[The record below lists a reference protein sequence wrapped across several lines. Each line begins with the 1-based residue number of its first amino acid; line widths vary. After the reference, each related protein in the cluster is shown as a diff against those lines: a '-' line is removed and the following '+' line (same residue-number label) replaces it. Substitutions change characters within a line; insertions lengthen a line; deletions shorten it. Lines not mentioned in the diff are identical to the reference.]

1 MANKIKTA
9 QAEMFDYLIEEIYK
23 NLCALYNGGV
33 LSISEVN
40 NINCLLRGK
49 VSQWCDEN
57 MNGEEYADYVLSLFE
72 KIKEEMTSK
81 EEDCGEIVPEEED
94 HEGMVWDLNIGE
106 YVYPENLPSHWH
118 YTEEEE

>member
-1 MANKIKTA
+1 MNSKIR
-9 QAEMFDYLIEEIYK
+9 QIEDFNFLVGEIYK
-23 NLCALYNGGV
+23 NLCALYDAEL

-57 MNGEEYADYVLSLFE
+57 MNGEEYTDYILNIFE
-72 KIKEEMTSK
+72 RIKEEMPKK
-81 EEDCGEIVPEEED
+81 EEG
-94 HEGMVWDLNIGE
+94 HEGMVWDLSTGK

-118 YTEEEE
+118 YHPEEEE

>member
-1 MANKIKTA
+1 MNNKIKIA
-9 QAEMFDYLIEEIYK
+9 QAEMFNYIIEEIYK

-49 VSQWCDEN
+49 VSQWCDDN

-72 KIKEEMTSK
+72 KIKEEMASE
-81 EEDCGEIVPEEED
+81 EEDCEGMVSEEE
-94 HEGMVWDLNIGE
+94 HEEMVWDLNIGE

>member
-1 MANKIKTA
+1 MIDKIG
-9 QAEMFDYLIEEIYK
+9 QVEVFNSLIEEIYK
-23 NLCALYNGGV
+23 NLCALCNGGV

-72 KIKEEMTSK
+72 KIKEEMASE
-81 EEDCGEIVPEEED
+81 EEDCGGMVSEEED

>member
-1 MANKIKTA
+1 MNNKIKIA
-9 QAEMFDYLIEEIYK
+9 QVEMFNYLIEEIYK

-33 LSISEVN
+33 LSINEVN

-49 VSQWCDEN
+49 VSQWCDDN

-72 KIKEEMTSK
+72 KIKEEMASE
-81 EEDCGEIVPEEED
+81 EEDCKGIVSEED

>member
-1 MANKIKTA
+1 MIDKIE
-9 QAEMFDYLIEEIYK
+9 QVEVFNSLIEETYK
-23 NLCALYNGGV
+23 NLCALYDAGL

-57 MNGEEYADYVLSLFE
+57 MNGKEYSNYVLSLFK
-72 KIKEEMTSK
+72 KIKEEMASK
-81 EEDCGEIVPEEED
+81 EEDCEGIVPEED
-94 HEGMVWDLNIGE
+94 HEGMVWDLSTGE

-118 YTEEEE
+118 YVEEEK

>member
-1 MANKIKTA
+1 MDNKIKIA
-9 QAEMFDYLIEEIYK
+9 QAEMFNYLIEEIYK

-49 VSQWCDEN
+49 VSQWCDDN

-72 KIKEEMTSK
+72 KIKEEMNN
-81 EEDCGEIVPEEED
+81 E
-94 HEGMVWDLNIGE
+94 
-106 YVYPENLPSHWH
+106 
-118 YTEEEE
+118 

>member
-1 MANKIKTA
+1 MNNKIKIA
-9 QAEMFDYLIEEIYK
+9 QAEMFNYLIEEIYK
-23 NLCALYNGGV
+23 NLCTLYNGGV

-72 KIKEEMTSK
+72 KIKEEMASK
-81 EEDCGEIVPEEED
+81 EEDCGGIVSEEED

>member
-1 MANKIKTA
+1 MNNKIKIA
-9 QAEMFDYLIEEIYK
+9 QVEMFNYLIEEIYK

-49 VSQWCDEN
+49 VSQWCDDN

-72 KIKEEMTSK
+72 KIKEEMASE
-81 EEDCGEIVPEEED
+81 EEDCKGIVSEED

>member
-1 MANKIKTA
+1 MNNKIKIA
-9 QAEMFDYLIEEIYK
+9 QAEMFNYLIEEIYK

-49 VSQWCDEN
+49 VSQWCDDN

-72 KIKEEMTSK
+72 KIKEEMASE
-81 EEDCGEIVPEEED
+81 EEDCEGMVSEEE
-94 HEGMVWDLNIGE
+94 HEEMVWDLNIGE

>member
-1 MANKIKTA
+1 MTNKIKIA
-9 QAEMFDYLIEEIYK
+9 QAEMFNYLIEEIYK
-23 NLCALYNGGV
+23 NLCALYNGGL

-81 EEDCGEIVPEEED
+81 EEDCGGMVSEEED

>member
-1 MANKIKTA
+1 MNNKIKIA
-9 QAEMFDYLIEEIYK
+9 QVEMFNYLIEEIYK

-49 VSQWCDEN
+49 VSQWCDDN
-57 MNGEEYADYVLSLFE
+57 MNGKEYADYVLSLFE
-72 KIKEEMTSK
+72 KIKEEMASE
-81 EEDCGEIVPEEED
+81 EEDCEGMVSEEE
-94 HEGMVWDLNIGE
+94 HEEMVWDLNIGE